1 ASHDP
6 LTRLNNRRLFL
17 ERIQQE
23 VARIGASGDSFSI
36 VFLDVDG
43 LKRINDTYGHLAGD
57 ALLREV
63 SNALT
68 DAVRGEDVVG
78 RYGGDEFV
86 VLLPSTPAPAAIVVA
101 QRIREGI
108 ARHRVM
114 IGQRL
119 IAIPGVSLGIATYP

>member
-1 ASHDP
+1 M
-6 LTRLNNRRLFL
+6 
-17 ERIQQE
+17 
-23 VARIGASGDSFSI
+23 
-36 VFLDVDG
+36 
-43 LKRINDTYGHLAGD
+43 
-57 ALLREV
+57 
-63 SNALT
+63 
-68 DAVRGEDVVG
+68 RGEDLVA

-119 IAIPGVSLGIATYP
+119 IAIPGVSLGIATYPDHGQTTAELLAAADATLYAQKRRAG